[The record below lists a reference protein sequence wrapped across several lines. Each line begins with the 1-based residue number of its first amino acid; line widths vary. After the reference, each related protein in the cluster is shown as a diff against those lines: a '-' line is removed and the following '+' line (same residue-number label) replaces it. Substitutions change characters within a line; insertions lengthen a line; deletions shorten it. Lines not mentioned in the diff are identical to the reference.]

1 MGKSVN
7 KEESPREFVGSPVE
21 NTGEAIPRYVV
32 DAHCHIL
39 PDSFRE
45 RYGELAAKDAT
56 FAALFP
62 KPNPKMAMG
71 EKLLEVMEEAG
82 VSHAVVMGMG
92 WKTQEVA
99 REVNDYLAE
108 AAAREPGRLTGFGS
122 VNPAWGKEAAAE
134 IRRCADM
141 GLGGVG
147 ELHPDTQGFD
157 VADADVMGPIMGEL
171 RELGW
176 PVVVHSSEPVGHVY
190 PGKGSTTPD
199 RLYRFIEAFPENV
212 IVCAHWGGGL
222 PFYYMMPEVPKVLS
236 NVYFDSA
243 ASPFLYGPEVFERVV
258 QLAGAERIL
267 FGTDY
272 PLINHRRLL
281 RQVLESGLP
290 ETDQWAILGGN
301 AAGLLGTGILSQQAA
316 PGKG

>member
-1 MGKSVN
+1 MN
-7 KEESPREFVGSPVE
+7 KGESPRESVGSPVV
-21 NTGEAIPRYVV
+21 NPGDTIPRYVV

-39 PDSFRE
+39 PDSFGE
-45 RYGELAAKDAT
+45 RYRELVAKDAT

-62 KPNPKMAMG
+62 KPNPKMATG
-71 EKLLEVMEEAG
+71 EGLLEAMDGAG

-92 WKTQEVA
+92 WKVQEVA
-99 REVNDYLAE
+99 WEVNDYLAE

-122 VNPAWGKEAAAE
+122 VNPAWGQEAAGE

-141 GLGGVG
+141 GLRGVG

-157 VADADVMGPIMGEL
+157 VTDTDIMGPVMREL

-176 PVVVHSSEPVGHVY
+176 PLVVHSSEPVGHLY

-212 IVCAHWGGGL
+212 IICAHWGGGL

-243 ASPFLYGPEVFERVV
+243 ASPFLYGPEVFERVA

-290 ETDQWAILGGN
+290 EADQRAILGGN
-301 AAGLLGTGILSQQAA
+301 AAALLGTGIPTPEAA
-316 PGKG
+316 PENG

>member
-1 MGKSVN
+1 MNEGEPS
-7 KEESPREFVGSPVE
+7 RELGGSPVE
-21 NTGEAIPRYVV
+21 SPGKAIPRYVV

-45 RYGELAAKDAT
+45 RYSELAAKDAT

-62 KPNPKMAMG
+62 KPNPKMATG
-71 EKLLEVMEEAG
+71 EGLLEAMEGAD

-108 AAAREPGRLTGFGS
+108 AVAKYRGRLTGFGS

-134 IRRCADM
+134 IGRCADM
-141 GLGGVG
+141 GLRGVG
-147 ELHPDTQGFD
+147 ELHPDTQGFEI
-157 VADADVMGPIMGEL
+157 ADATVMGPVMGAL

-176 PVVVHSSEPVGHVY
+176 PVVVHSSEPVGHIY

-243 ASPFLYGPEVFERVV
+243 ASPFLYGPEVFERVA

-281 RQVLESGLP
+281 RQVLKSGLP
-290 ETDQWAILGGN
+290 EAEQRAILGGN
-301 AAGLLGTGILSQQAA
+301 AAGMLGIGDPLQEAA
-316 PGKG
+316 PRKR

>member
-1 MGKSVN
+1 MNRAEPS
-7 KEESPREFVGSPVE
+7 REIAGSPVE
-21 NTGEAIPRYVV
+21 SPGEAIPRYVV

-45 RYGELAAKDAT
+45 RYDELAARDTT

-62 KPNPKMAMG
+62 KPNPKMATGG
-71 EKLLEVMEEAG
+71 ELLEAMEGAG

-99 REVNDYLAE
+99 REVNDYLAV
-108 AAAREPGRLTGFGS
+108 AVAKEPGRLTGFGS

-147 ELHPDTQGFD
+147 ELHADTQGFEIT
-157 VADADVMGPIMGEL
+157 DAGVMGPIMGAL

-176 PVVVHSSEPVGHVY
+176 PVVVHSSEPVGHLY

-199 RLYRFIEAFPENV
+199 KLYRFIEAFPENV

-243 ASPFLYGPEVFERVV
+243 ASPFLYGREVFERVAE
-258 QLAGAERIL
+258 LAGAGSIL

-290 ETDQWAILGGN
+290 ETDRRAILGGN
-301 AAGLLGTGILSQQAA
+301 AAGLLGIGIPSQEAG
-316 PGKG
+316 PERG

>member
-1 MGKSVN
+1 MNKGKPSREPV
-7 KEESPREFVGSPVE
+7 ESP
-21 NTGEAIPRYVV
+21 GEAIPRYIV

-39 PDSFRE
+39 PDSFCE

-62 KPNPKMAMG
+62 KPNPKMATVEG
-71 EKLLEVMEEAG
+71 LLAAMEGAG
-82 VSHAVVMGMG
+82 VSHAVIMGMG
-92 WKTQEVA
+92 WKTLEVA

-108 AAAREPGRLTGFGS
+108 AAAMEPGRLTGFGS

-134 IRRCADM
+134 IRRCAGM

-147 ELHPDTQGFD
+147 ELHPDTQGFEIT
-157 VADADVMGPIMGEL
+157 DAVVMAPVMGEL

-176 PVVVHSSEPVGHVY
+176 PVVVHSSEPVGHLY

-199 RLYRFIEAFPENV
+199 RLYRFIEAFPENA

-236 NVYFDSA
+236 NVYFDTA
-243 ASPFLYGPEVFERVV
+243 ASPFLYGPEVFERVA

-281 RQVLESGLP
+281 RQVSESGLP
-290 ETDQWAILGGN
+290 EADQRAILGGN
-301 AAGLLGTGILSQQAA
+301 AARLLGAGISPKETA
-316 PGKG
+316 PEKG

>member
-1 MGKSVN
+1 MN
-7 KEESPREFVGSPVE
+7 KAEPCREIGGNPVDSP
-21 NTGEAIPRYVV
+21 GEANPRYVV

-39 PDSFRE
+39 PESFRE

-62 KPNPKMAMG
+62 RPNPKMATG
-71 EKLLEVMEEAG
+71 EGLLEAMEGAG

-108 AAAREPGRLTGFGS
+108 EAAKEPGRLTGFGS
-122 VNPAWGKEAAAE
+122 VNPAWGKEASAE

-141 GLGGVG
+141 GLRGVG
-147 ELHPDTQGFD
+147 ELHADTQGFEI
-157 VADADVMGPIMGEL
+157 ADADTMGPVMGQL

-236 NVYFDSA
+236 NVYFDTA
-243 ASPFLYGPEVFERVV
+243 ASPFLYGPEVFERVA

-281 RQVLESGLP
+281 RQVLEGGLP
-290 ETDQWAILGGN
+290 EAELRAILGGN
-301 AAGLLGTGILSQQAA
+301 ATGLLGTGIPAQGIG
-316 PGKG
+316 PKEG

>member
-1 MGKSVN
+1 MNRAKPSREFAGSRV
-7 KEESPREFVGSPVE
+7 ESP
-21 NTGEAIPRYVV
+21 GEAIPRYVV

-39 PDSFRE
+39 PGSFRE
-45 RYGELAAKDAT
+45 RYEELAAKDAT

-62 KPNPKMAMG
+62 KPNPKMATSEG
-71 EKLLEVMEEAG
+71 LLEAMDGAG

-92 WKTQEVA
+92 WKTQGVA

-108 AAAREPGRLTGFGS
+108 AAAGEPGRLTGFGS
-122 VNPAWGKEAAAE
+122 VNPAWGQEAAAE

-141 GLGGVG
+141 GLRGVG
-147 ELHPDTQGFD
+147 ELHPDTQGFEI
-157 VADADVMGPIMGEL
+157 ADAVVMGPIMGEL
-171 RELGW
+171 LGLGW
-176 PVVVHSSEPVGHVY
+176 PLVVHSSEPVGHLY

-199 RLYRFIEAFPENV
+199 RLYKFIAAFPNNV

-243 ASPFLYGPEVFERVV
+243 ASPFLYGPEVFERVA
-258 QLAGAERIL
+258 QLTGAERIL

-290 ETDQWAILGGN
+290 KADQRAILGGN
-301 AAGLLGTGILSQQAA
+301 AAALLGTGIPTPEAA
-316 PGKG
+316 AENG

>member
-1 MGKSVN
+1 MSKAEPSW
-7 KEESPREFVGSPVE
+7 EPVGSPVE
-21 NTGEAIPRYVV
+21 SPGEAIPLYVV
-32 DAHCHIL
+32 DSHCHIL
-39 PDSFRE
+39 PDTFSE
-45 RYGELAAKDAT
+45 RYGELVAKDAT

-62 KPNPKMAMG
+62 KPNPKMATG
-71 EKLLEVMEEAG
+71 EGLLKAMDAAG

-92 WKTQEVA
+92 WKTKEVA
-99 REVNDYLAE
+99 WEVNDYLAE
-108 AAAREPGRLTGFGS
+108 AVAREPGRLTGFGS

-134 IRRCADM
+134 ILRCADM
-141 GLGGVG
+141 GLRGVG

-157 VADADVMGPIMGEL
+157 VTDADVMRPAMGEL

-199 RLYRFIEAFPENV
+199 RLYRFIETFPENV

-243 ASPFLYGPEVFERVV
+243 ASPFLYGPEVFERVA
-258 QLAGAERIL
+258 QLIGAERIL

-281 RQVLESGLP
+281 RQVLGSGLP
-290 ETDQWAILGGN
+290 EADQRAILGGN
-301 AAGLLGTGILSQQAA
+301 AAGLLGTGVPSQEAA
-316 PGKG
+316 LENG